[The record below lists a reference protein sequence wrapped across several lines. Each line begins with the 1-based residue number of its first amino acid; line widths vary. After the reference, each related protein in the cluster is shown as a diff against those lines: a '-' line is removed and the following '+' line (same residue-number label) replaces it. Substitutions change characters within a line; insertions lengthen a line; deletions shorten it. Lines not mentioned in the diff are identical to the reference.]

1 MRYQGHCHLTKLAC
15 LIPIVGD
22 VWIGLARQVP
32 ELDQYRLNK
41 RALFLALLELAFVL
55 LHESAELSL
64 LRSLLKL

>member
-22 VWIGLARQVP
+22 VWVGLACQVP
-32 ELDQYRLNK
+32 QLDQYRLNK
-41 RALFLALLELAFVL
+41 RALFLALFELAFVL
-55 LHESAELSL
+55 IHESAELSL